1 MLRALVGLLAHRADR
16 WDICDLHEQITDS
29 PNLQCLEDAFR
40 SAGYMIGRTQ
50 DSNCPYLVFE
60 GTWQQFLS
68 GKSQTFR
75 KNLKTA
81 ARRLKEGGELQYQT
95 WNTEPEVSAQ
105 LEIYREI
112 EARSWKA
119 GEGVGISRN
128 TDYYGFY
135 RDLAQLF
142 GKKGLFSIRMLSVDG
157 KAIAGTFGLE
167 YDGVYYSLQIVHD
180 REFSRCSPGTYLE
193 ALEMEECF
201 KRGYRE
207 YEFLGGFLNNKSR
220 WTQSSRQ
227 TTQLHV
233 YQPKPRLVALY
244 VLLFRIKPLVKEL
257 VRPFMKSWR
266 QVEHD

>member
-1 MLRALVGLLAHRADR
+1 M
-16 WDICDLHEQITDS
+16 
-29 PNLQCLEDAFR
+29 
-40 SAGYMIGRTQ
+40 
-50 DSNCPYLVFE
+50 
-60 GTWQQFLS
+60 
-68 GKSQTFR
+68 
-75 KNLKTA
+75 
-81 ARRLKEGGELQYQT
+81 
-95 WNTEPEVSAQ
+95 
-105 LEIYREI
+105 
-112 EARSWKA
+112 
-119 GEGVGISRN
+119 GISRN

-167 YDGVYYSLQIVHD
+167 YDGVFYSLQIVHD

-227 TTQLHV
+227 TTRAA
-233 YQPKPRLVALY
+233 RLPTQATPGGALPAPVPNQAAGKRVGAAIHEVVAAGGA
-244 VLLFRIKPLVKEL
+244 
-257 VRPFMKSWR
+257 
-266 QVEHD
+266 